1 MTVLTIPNRPR
12 QASPTSRQQCPLP
25 RQRPP
30 TPRSHQRQQTDPAAR
45 ASILDLARVL
55 RGPSRRRRTTAR
67 CPTCPR
73 TQTKRRGC
81 QLHVHT
87 VRNHHTGAPQKAG
100 ETETRSGV
108 TAGCRSMEARTQPRA
123 RGRQRRWP
131 CTRSRSHSGLGSCCA
146 PSPASP
152 WPGCASFGVGG
163 RKDRLVHTRWISV
176 RVRCTRCQ
184 PKVKR
189 GDRGRSTY

>member
-100 ETETRSGV
+100 ETEDAAGSRPVVEVWKRERSRERE
-108 TAGCRSMEARTQPRA
+108 AGKGDGHARVRARTRA
-123 RGRQRRWP
+123 LALAARLRLRVRGRDALLLGWGDVRIDLYIPDGFQSVYAALNVSQELSEETEG
-131 CTRSRSHSGLGSCCA
+131 CT
-146 PSPASP
+146 
-152 WPGCASFGVGG
+152 
-163 RKDRLVHTRWISV
+163 
-176 RVRCTRCQ
+176 
-184 PKVKR
+184 
-189 GDRGRSTY
+189 Y